1 MAAFMHFW
9 RMTAPAQY
17 FDLDADEIAA
27 MNRHMERVAEA
38 RNRKGG

>member
-17 FDLDADEIAA
+17 FDLDADEHSA
-27 MNRHMERVAEA
+27 MARYMNKVAEA